1 MMMKQSSNTCEICG
15 GDTNLDSVYF
25 PLDDEVAMVHNA
37 CVYAEESSGNM
48 LIKKDSIIQSLQ
60 LYCEH
65 FGRKA
70 IPHKVGD
77 DEDA

>member
-1 MMMKQSSNTCEICG
+1 MIRSSNTCEICG
-15 GDTNLDSVYF
+15 GVATVESVYF

-48 LIKKDSIIQSLQ
+48 LIKKDSILQSLQ
-60 LYCEH
+60 LYCQH
-65 FGRKA
+65 FGRRA
-70 IPHKVGD
+70 IPNKVGD